1 MSLDVLFVQP
11 GFGKRGGVTVDVLN
25 LAEGLEGANH
35 RARTAGSL
43 KQLIAEI
50 RSRKPAVV
58 HVLQCLPSPTIF
70 GAMALARL
78 NGIPLVWTPIF
89 NPIRRHTWREYR
101 LLRVM
106 KAFDAVAPQ
115 AARFADAVIA
125 ATPPEAEYFAA
136 ITPGRVEMIPPG
148 VDAAEPEATPQEIA
162 AFRNAVGA
170 SGAPL
175 VLTVA
180 RNNSRK
186 GLPFGLETFSTLKAQ
201 MPSAELLLVGP
212 DSNFRGAEMP
222 GVLCPGW
229 LDSEEIALAYQ
240 AADVL
245 FVPSLYE
252 GLPRAVIEAW
262 RWGTPVVA
270 TDRVALASTIEGTG
284 GRVVPYGDPTLA
296 AAALLELLQDQSTR
310 QLLGDG
316 GQRLAGSAFLM
327 SRLAEETLALYLD
340 VVSTHGEP
348 CPQ

>member
-43 KQLIAEI
+43 KQLFTEV

-78 NGIPLVWTPIF
+78 SGIPLVWTPIF

-106 KAFDAVAPQ
+106 KVFDAVAPH

-136 ITPGRVEMIPPG
+136 IAPVRVELIPPG
-148 VDAAEPEATPQEIA
+148 VDAAGPEATPQEIA
-162 AFRNAVGA
+162 AFRDAVGA
-170 SGAPL
+170 SGGPL

-186 GLPFGLETFSTLKAQ
+186 GLPFGLDTFSALKTQ

-212 DSNFRGAEMP
+212 DLSFRDAGMP

-270 TDRVALASTIEGTG
+270 TERVALASTIEGTG

-296 AAALLELLQDQSTR
+296 AAALVELLEDRSTR
-310 QLLGDG
+310 QLLGDA
-316 GQRLAGSAFLM
+316 GQRLAESAFLM
-327 SRLAEETLALYLD
+327 PQLVEQTLALYFD
-340 VVSTHGEP
+340 VASMHGEP
-348 CPQ
+348 CQL